1 MAHSSTDRR
10 SAGCDL
16 PRNVR
21 RLPRA
26 GALSAHRW
34 LPGGSVQGILI
45 IAVLFGVLWFAM
57 IRPQRAKVQ
66 AQQRLLNTVEVGDE
80 ILTVGGI
87 YGIVQEVEPDEDG
100 GDLVVE
106 IAEGIHVR
114 IARKALAT
122 VIKPEDDDAEED
134 ADEDAEDVA
143 DAADDDV
150 VDGDAE
156 LVTDDAQLP
165 AGVAEVTNEGES
177 VNPGAAEAAPP
188 SERS

>member
-1 MAHSSTDRR
+1 M
-10 SAGCDL
+10 
-16 PRNVR
+16 
-21 RLPRA
+21 
-26 GALSAHRW
+26 
-34 LPGGSVQGILI
+34 QGILI

-66 AQQRLLNTVEVGDE
+66 AQQRLLSTVEVGDE

-122 VIKPEDDDAEED
+122 VIKPEEDDD
-134 ADEDAEDVA
+134 ADEDADDVA
-143 DAADDDV
+143 DPTDDDV
-150 VDGDAE
+150 VDRDAE
-156 LVTDDAQLP
+156 LVDDAPQLP

-177 VNPGAAEAAPP
+177 VNPGAAEATAP

>member
-1 MAHSSTDRR
+1 
-10 SAGCDL
+10 
-16 PRNVR
+16 
-21 RLPRA
+21 
-26 GALSAHRW
+26 
-34 LPGGSVQGILI
+34 VQGILI

-66 AQQRLLNTVEVGDE
+66 AQQRLLSTVEVGDE

-87 YGIVQEVEPDEDG
+87 YGIVQEVEPDEEG

-122 VIKPEDDDAEED
+122 VIKPEEDDDEDEED
-134 ADEDAEDVA
+134 DDEDD
-143 DAADDDV
+143 ADDDV

-156 LVTDDAQLP
+156 LVDDEAQLP
-165 AGVAEVTNEGES
+165 AGVAEVTNEGET
-177 VNPGAAEAAPP
+177 VNPVAAEPAAP

>member
-1 MAHSSTDRR
+1 M
-10 SAGCDL
+10 
-16 PRNVR
+16 
-21 RLPRA
+21 
-26 GALSAHRW
+26 
-34 LPGGSVQGILI
+34 QGILI
-45 IAVLFGVLWFAM
+45 IVLLFGVLWFAM

-66 AQQRLLNTVEVGDE
+66 AQQRMLGTVAPGDE

-114 IARKALAT
+114 ISRKALAT
-122 VIKPEDDDAEED
+122 VIKPEEDDDED
-134 ADEDAEDVA
+134 DED
-143 DAADDDV
+143 DANDDV

-156 LVTDDAQLP
+156 LVDDEAQLP
-165 AGVAEVTNEGES
+165 AGVAEVTNEGET
-177 VNPGAAEAAPP
+177 VNPGAAEPAAP

>member
-1 MAHSSTDRR
+1 
-10 SAGCDL
+10 
-16 PRNVR
+16 
-21 RLPRA
+21 
-26 GALSAHRW
+26 
-34 LPGGSVQGILI
+34 VQGILI

-122 VIKPEDDDAEED
+122 VIKPEEDDDED
-134 ADEDAEDVA
+134 GADEDAEDVA

-177 VNPGAAEAAPP
+177 VNPGAAEAAAPP
-188 SERS
+188 ERS

>member
-1 MAHSSTDRR
+1 
-10 SAGCDL
+10 
-16 PRNVR
+16 
-21 RLPRA
+21 
-26 GALSAHRW
+26 
-34 LPGGSVQGILI
+34 VQGILI

-122 VIKPEDDDAEED
+122 VIKPEEDDEDD
-134 ADEDAEDVA
+134 ADEDAVDVA

-177 VNPGAAEAAPP
+177 VNPGAAEAAAPP
-188 SERS
+188 ERS

>member
-1 MAHSSTDRR
+1 M
-10 SAGCDL
+10 
-16 PRNVR
+16 
-21 RLPRA
+21 
-26 GALSAHRW
+26 
-34 LPGGSVQGILI
+34 QGILI

-66 AQQRLLNTVEVGDE
+66 AQQRLLSTVEVGDE

-87 YGIVQEVEPDEDG
+87 YGIVQEVEPDEEG

-122 VIKPEDDDAEED
+122 VIKPEEDDDEDEED
-134 ADEDAEDVA
+134 DD
-143 DAADDDV
+143 ADDDV

-156 LVTDDAQLP
+156 LVEDEAQLP
-165 AGVAEVTNEGES
+165 AGVAEVTNEGET
-177 VNPGAAEAAPP
+177 VNPGAAEPAAP

>member
-1 MAHSSTDRR
+1 M
-10 SAGCDL
+10 
-16 PRNVR
+16 
-21 RLPRA
+21 
-26 GALSAHRW
+26 
-34 LPGGSVQGILI
+34 QGILI

-66 AQQRLLNTVEVGDE
+66 AQQRLLSTVEVGDE

-87 YGIVQEVEPDEDG
+87 YGIVQEVEPDDEG

-122 VIKPEDDDAEED
+122 VIKPEEDDDED
-134 ADEDAEDVA
+134 DED
-143 DAADDDV
+143 DANDDV

-156 LVTDDAQLP
+156 LVDDEAQLP
-165 AGVAEVTNEGES
+165 AGVAEVTNEGET
-177 VNPGAAEAAPP
+177 VNPGAAEPAAP